1 VFFEHFYGALAKGAA
16 VGLGFDSAIQAV
28 RSSAVVGDAMY
39 EAERRYLLEEEN
51 TQGWFAGVS

>member
-1 VFFEHFYGALAKGAA
+1 
-16 VGLGFDSAIQAV
+16 VGPGFDSAIQAV